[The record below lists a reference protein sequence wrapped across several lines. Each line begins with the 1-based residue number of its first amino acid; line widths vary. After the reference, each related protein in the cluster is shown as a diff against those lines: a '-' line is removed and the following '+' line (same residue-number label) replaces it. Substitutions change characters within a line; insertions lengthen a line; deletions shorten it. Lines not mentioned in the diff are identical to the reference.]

1 MTIGM
6 RRLGACVRGARGR
19 VAAMAV
25 GAGALALAAS
35 NVACG
40 GPPEPQVAEPA
51 RPPTLPPSLARG
63 AGAPGAPATGGPS
76 PDVAR
81 GKAALEKGD
90 EPGARAAFEAALARD
105 ANDADAHAYLGAL
118 VEKGDKAAAEK
129 HYRAALATVP
139 GHEVGSVNLSA
150 LLLDAAKV
158 DEAATL
164 AQAGLEKH
172 PKSAALAENL
182 GVALATKG
190 DEAGATRAM
199 ELALKLA
206 PADPLAALTLGQWL
220 GKWRKADAA
229 RERLLQAEKLANG
242 DVGVLAS
249 VGFELKNVGAFADCI
264 RVLDGALAKQDAAEL
279 RTYRALCKLGARD
292 KAGALSDLEAAIAKE
307 PKYAPAYFYLGGR
320 HADAGRW
327 KDVVAAYETYLR
339 LEPAGPMKKAAEERI
354 KLAKEKLKAGG
365 GPKK

>member
-1 MTIGM
+1 MIIGI
-6 RRLGACVRGARGR
+6 RRFRAGV
-19 VAAMAV
+19 VV
-25 GAGALALAAS
+25 GVLALAAS
-35 NVACG
+35 RVACG

-51 RPPTLPPSLARG
+51 RPPTLPPSLTKGPPAPA
-63 AGAPGAPATGGPS
+63 AGAPS

-90 EPGARAAFEAALARD
+90 EPGARAAFEAALAKD

-118 VEKGDKAAAEK
+118 LERADKAAAEK
-129 HYRAALATVP
+129 HYRAALATAP

-150 LLLDAAKV
+150 LLLDAGKA
-158 DEAATL
+158 DDAAAL

-199 ELALKLA
+199 ELAVKLA
-206 PADPLAALTLGQWL
+206 PGDPLAPLTLGQWL
-220 GKWRKADAA
+220 GKWKKADAA
-229 RERLLQAEKLANG
+229 KERLLQAEKLANG

-264 RVLDGALAKQDAAEL
+264 RVLDGALSKQDAAEL

-292 KAGALSDLEAAIAKE
+292 KAGALSDLESAIAKE

-320 HADAGRW
+320 HAEAGRW
-327 KDVVAAYETYLR
+327 KDVVAAYETYLK
-339 LEPAGPMKKAAEERI
+339 LEPGGPMKKAAEERI
-354 KLAKEKLKAGG
+354 KLAKEKLKG
-365 GPKK
+365 KK